1 MPELLGDLISELD
14 KNYEMVIVS
23 RYKDNAKSY
32 DDDLITSFG
41 NWLFRFL
48 INLFYF

>member
-1 MPELLGDLISELD
+1 
-14 KNYEMVIVS
+14 MVIVS

-32 DDDLITSFG
+32 DDDLITGFG

-48 INLFYF
+48 INILYKSKLTDPMVIYRSYEKI